1 MNMFRALLA
10 PAAVLCLVLPASAA
24 DLSLDDLS
32 RYLNSLTT
40 AEAGFTQTNS
50 DGSKSQGT
58 LFIKRPGRA
67 RFEYAAPDDS
77 LVIAGAGQVAIFDAK
92 SNQPPEQYPLK
103 RTPLN
108 LILAPKVNL
117 GAARMVVGQRQEGDR
132 TIVVAQD
139 PEKPEYGTI
148 ELVFSANPTTLREW
162 IVTDDQ
168 GNETRVELGP
178 LQTGGE
184 FSAFL
189 FDITFERTRRE
200 R

>member
-1 MNMFRALLA
+1 MMILRMLIA
-10 PAAVLCLVLPASAA
+10 PAIALGLAFPAIAA
-24 DLSLDDLS
+24 ELSLSEIS

-40 AEAGFTQTNS
+40 AEATFTQTNA
-50 DGSKSQGT
+50 DGSTARGT
-58 LFIKRPGRA
+58 LYIKRPGRA
-67 RFEYAAPDDS
+67 RFEYAPPEKS

-108 LILAPKVNL
+108 LILAPNVNL
-117 GAARMVVGQRQEGDR
+117 ATAKMVVGHRQEGDR

-148 ELVFSANPTTLREW
+148 EMVFSSNPTTLRAW
-162 IVTDDQ
+162 VVTDDQ
-168 GNETRVELGP
+168 GNRTRVDLDQLE
-178 LQTGGE
+178 TGGR

-189 FDITFERTRRE
+189 FDITAERTKRE
-200 R
+200 K